1 MLQFASTLF
10 LYFLLQDSMDHHC
23 SFYTENSIAPTEV
36 GRAPQE
42 KEEDPGRGAS
52 VFPSYLH
59 ELSASLSFVLFLMFA
74 VARLLEPVLS
84 HQMYAFCAF
93 FLYYSSLDCP
103 LLSLHP

>member
-1 MLQFASTLF
+1 MLQFASTFF

-23 SFYTENSIAPTEV
+23 SFYTENSIALTEV

-42 KEEDPGRGAS
+42 KEEDPGRGTS
-52 VFPSYLH
+52 VCPSYLH
-59 ELSASLSFVLFLMFA
+59 ELSASFSVVSFLMFA
-74 VARLLEPVLS
+74 VARLLGPVLS
-84 HQMYAFCAF
+84 HQVYAFCAF